1 MVEHSLK
8 GEAEHRYELLRV
20 SQDVYSLD
28 SIKRASYRHGDKG
41 AFDIQLENG
50 VILVD
55 FLPRKG
61 LEKEALEFFKQK
73 FLTDVLDE
81 DLREKIRHETT
92 DVRNLILAH
101 AFSKSALI
109 T

>member
-1 MVEHSLK
+1 MVSQSLE
-8 GEAEHRYELLRV
+8 GGAEYRFEILRV

-28 SIKRASYRHGDKG
+28 AIKRASYRFAEKG
-41 AFDIQLENG
+41 AFDIQLKNG
-50 VILVD
+50 IISVN
-55 FLPRKG
+55 FLSKKNLG
-61 LEKEALEFFKQK
+61 GDSLEFFTQK
-73 FLTDVLDE
+73 FLMDVLDE
-81 DLREKIRHETT
+81 DLREKIRHETA

>member
-1 MVEHSLK
+1 MRTE
-8 GEAEHRYELLRV
+8 YCFELLRV

-28 SIKRASYRHGDKG
+28 ALKRASYRHADKG

-50 VILVD
+50 IISVN
-55 FLPRKG
+55 FLSKKK
-61 LEKEALEFFKQK
+61 LEESSLEFFKQK

-81 DLREKIRHETT
+81 DLRAIIRHETS

-109 T
+109 M

>member
-1 MVEHSLK
+1 MVHALK
-8 GEAEHRYELLRV
+8 DEAEHHYKLLRV
-20 SQDVYSLD
+20 SQNIYSLD
-28 SIKRASYRHGDKG
+28 SIKRASYRHADKG

-50 VILVD
+50 IISVN
-55 FLPRKG
+55 FLSIKK
-61 LEKEALEFFKQK
+61 LEEDSLEFFKQK

-81 DLREKIRHETT
+81 DLREVIRHETA

>member
-1 MVEHSLK
+1 M
-8 GEAEHRYELLRV
+8 
-20 SQDVYSLD
+20 
-28 SIKRASYRHGDKG
+28 
-41 AFDIQLENG
+41 
-50 VILVD
+50 VD

-61 LEKEALEFFKQK
+61 LEIEPLEFFKKK
-73 FLTDVLDE
+73 FLMDVLDE
-81 DLREKIRHETT
+81 DLREKIRHETA

>member
-1 MVEHSLK
+1 MVRQSLK
-8 GEAEHRYELLRV
+8 EEAEHRYEVLRV

-28 SIKRASYRHGDKG
+28 AIKRASYRHAEKG

-50 VILVD
+50 IISVN
-55 FLPRKG
+55 FLSKKN
-61 LEKEALEFFKQK
+61 LEEDSLEFFTQK

-81 DLREKIRHETT
+81 DLREKIRHETA